1 MKPVA
6 GRWHGKA
13 LQPAELAII
22 LEQRALGHGKELIK
36 RALAREGFQRSTES
50 VRGHLDAI
58 KRREAEAQKQTYP
71 WPHGH
76 DSALSSKNET

>member
-1 MKPVA
+1 MA

-36 RALAREGFQRSTES
+36 RALAREGFQRTTES
-50 VRGHLDAI
+50 IRGHLDAI
-58 KRREAEAQKQTYP
+58 KRREAEEQ
-71 WPHGH
+71 
-76 DSALSSKNET
+76 SSNPSNRSNPNDHHTTN

>member
-1 MKPVA
+1 MS

-36 RALAREGFQRSTES
+36 RALAREGYQRSTES
-50 VRGHLDAI
+50 IRGHLDTI
-58 KRREAEAQKQTYP
+58 KRREAEEQISSP
-71 WPHGH
+71 SNRSSPHE
-76 DSALSSKNET
+76 A

>member
-1 MKPVA
+1 MA

-50 VRGHLDAI
+50 IRGHLDAI
-58 KRREAEAQKQTYP
+58 KRREAEEQ
-71 WPHGH
+71 
-76 DSALSSKNET
+76 SSSPSNRISHHEA

>member
-1 MKPVA
+1 MSA
-6 GRWHGKA
+6 IDARQHSTIAARGETYGGRWHGKA

-50 VRGHLDAI
+50 IRGHLDAI
-58 KRREAEAQKQTYP
+58 KRREAEA
-71 WPHGH
+71 
-76 DSALSSKNET
+76 SENLI

>member
-1 MKPVA
+1 ML

-36 RALAREGFQRSTES
+36 RALAREGYQRSTES
-50 VRGHLDAI
+50 IRGHL
-58 KRREAEAQKQTYP
+58 RHQT
-71 WPHGH
+71 
-76 DSALSSKNET
+76 A

>member
-1 MKPVA
+1 MA

-36 RALAREGFQRSTES
+36 RALAREGFQRTTES

-58 KRREAEAQKQTYP
+58 KRREGEEQSSNSSNRSQPNERHHEA
-71 WPHGH
+71 
-76 DSALSSKNET
+76 